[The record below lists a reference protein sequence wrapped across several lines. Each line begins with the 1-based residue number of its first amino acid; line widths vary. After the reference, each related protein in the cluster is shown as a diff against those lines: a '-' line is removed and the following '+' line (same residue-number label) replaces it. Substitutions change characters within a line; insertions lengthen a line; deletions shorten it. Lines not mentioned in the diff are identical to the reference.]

1 MAALTIEPQWL
12 HEETLADLR
21 QTTQRTAILAPVGAG
36 KTNLLN
42 RVVEDRDDL
51 VAVRVATSVDQ
62 VERTILDLGAA
73 LGPNP
78 RDEAAAALSQHL
90 DSPTAALLVL
100 ERALGDR
107 RLVVDDFDALHRARE
122 PRELSDVLAPGRREL
137 SKWLSTHALLLGTST
152 QPPSWWGF
160 TERRLGDS
168 PGPPWSVTGAEHETQ
183 AIWAASS
190 GQNDRCRV
198 ALTHWALF
206 GDPPDA
212 SAIANIREMIESV
225 WDELPGSVRNIMSLL
240 ASYDSMFP
248 AAQFERL
255 VATIDDGEWA
265 LEFAKDSLLIEHS
278 AAWYW
283 LSPIW
288 QEWIP
293 RLLEGRALK
302 DSHLSLAQFFA
313 RQVNQPVVDPRWF
326 QAAHRHFL
334 RAGELE
340 SARDFVRYGVGLLLE
355 AGRGASLDQEFG
367 LAEQYYALVL
377 QLDKQ
382 VAPAGVG
389 ARNRGYARHYYHY
402 NRYKDSREDIHITQ
416 AGYQQAVEE
425 YPENALFW
433 SRLIVARFELGWSDG
448 IKTHLRATQAVQDAS
463 AREKYLVGRTVTK
476 LLERERGNAAV
487 VVAGDGDQLT
497 QAKAKSAHYRLERR
511 AQEGWSVDVLRV
523 PGLPDTVFDRTV
535 GLSIVRE
542 PGGGYRCRLREC
554 RVDGLG
560 PSMVAALGSA
570 VKQLRALTLELLRT
584 GPEQLSPAQRMR
596 KRELLGLVDVF
607 ASAVRGSGPTH
618 RWMTGRIVRRQS
630 GSVFVP
636 LAAVAGEEYPIEPS
650 LKLPEGDVGLV
661 DVKLET
667 GPGGVACGPVVEVVV
682 LFEDDAAVEAA
693 VKQLDEILGT

>member
-1 MAALTIEPQWL
+1 MAALTIKPQWL
-12 HEETLADLR
+12 YEDTLAELR
-21 QTTQRTAILAPVGAG
+21 QTTRRTAILAPVGAG

-42 RVVEDRDDL
+42 RVVEDRDDV

-78 RDEAAAALSQHL
+78 RDEAATALGQHL
-90 DSPTAALLVL
+90 DSPTAALGVL
-100 ERALGDR
+100 ARALGNR
-107 RLVVDDFDALHRARE
+107 RLVVDDFDALRQTRE

-137 SKWLSTHALLLGTST
+137 SRWLSTHALLLGTST
-152 QPPSWWGF
+152 QPPTWWGF
-160 TERRLGDS
+160 DERRLDDS
-168 PGPPWSVTGAEHETQ
+168 HKAPWIVSGAEDEAA
-183 AIWAASS
+183 AIWEASS
-190 GQNDRCRV
+190 HQKDRCRV
-198 ALTHWALF
+198 AMTHWALF
-206 GDPPDA
+206 GDPPGTA
-212 SAIANIREMIESV
+212 AIANMREMIESV
-225 WDELPGSVRNIMSLL
+225 WDEIPRSVSNIMSLL
-240 ASYDSMFP
+240 ASYDMMFP

-278 AAWYW
+278 KAWYW

-302 DSHLSLAQFFA
+302 VSHLSLAQFFA
-313 RQVNQPVVDPRWF
+313 QQVKQPVVDPRWF

-340 SARDFVRYGVGLLLE
+340 SARDFIRYGVGLLLE
-355 AGRGASLDQEFG
+355 AGREASLDHDFG

-382 VAPAGVG
+382 VAPIGVG

-402 NRYKDSREDIHITQ
+402 NRYKDSREDIHTTE
-416 AGYQQAVEE
+416 AGYQQAVDE

-433 SRLIVARFELGWSDG
+433 SRLIVTRFELGWLDG
-448 IKTHLRATQAVQDAS
+448 MKTHLRAIQAVQDAS
-463 AREKYLVGRTVTK
+463 AREKYLVGRTVAK
-476 LLERERGNAAV
+476 LLERDHGNAAV
-487 VVAGDGDQLT
+487 IVAGDGDQLT
-497 QAKAKSAHYRLERR
+497 QAKAKSAHHRLERR

-523 PGLPDTVFDRTV
+523 PGLPNTVFDRTV
-535 GLSIVRE
+535 SLTIVRE
-542 PGGGYRCRLREC
+542 PGDGYRCRLREC

-560 PSMVAALGSA
+560 PSMAVALEQA
-570 VKQLRALTLELLRT
+570 VKQLRALTLDLLRT
-584 GPEQLSPAQRMR
+584 GPEQLNAAQRMR

-607 ASAVRGSGPTH
+607 ASEVRGSAPPH
-618 RWMTGRIVRRQS
+618 RWMTGRIVRQHL
-630 GSVFVP
+630 GPVFVP
-636 LAAVAGEEYPIEPS
+636 LAAVEGEAYPIEPS
-650 LKLPEGDVGLV
+650 LELPEGDVGLV

-667 GPGGVACGPVVEVVV
+667 GPGGVPLGPVIEVVV
-682 LFEDDAAVEAA
+682 LF
-693 VKQLDEILGT
+693 QDEPAGTVTLCVHN